1 MIEGMYGVGYR
12 GPVYNL
18 SPRLGRFDRAFAYM
32 YQEMFSNPRSG
43 IVANI
48 GSWNEISSYAV
59 SNRDFWLLP
68 HVADW
73 NAAALTA
80 WASKVAPGRDW
91 DHKPKLDALLGLGSD
106 PDGEDYYFPVFGDTK
121 HEVYYDIWSNIHYG
135 YVGSAAGFDPDT
147 LQSGAAEAVLAGRT
161 DQADILT
168 VQIGID
174 LWNQN
179 GLNLS
184 AEQLWLAI
192 LDHLDELLALSEAES
207 GGLDRV
213 IDALNDR

>member
-1 MIEGMYGVGYR
+1 
-12 GPVYNL
+12 
-18 SPRLGRFDRAFAYM
+18 M

-48 GSWNEISSYAV
+48 GSWNEMSSYAV
-59 SNRDFWLLP
+59 SNRDFRLLP

-91 DHKPKLDALLGLGSD
+91 DHKPKLDTLLALGSD
-106 PDGEDYYFPVFGDTK
+106 PEGADYYFPILGDVD
-121 HEVYYDIWSNIHYG
+121 HELYYDIWSNIHYG
-135 YVGSAAGFDPDT
+135 YVGSAAGFDPEI
-147 LQSGAAEAVLAGRT
+147 LQSGAAEAILAGRT
-161 DQADILT
+161 DHADILS

-174 LWNQN
+174 LWNQY

-192 LDHLDELLALSEAES
+192 LEHLGDFLAIQEAYPEELW
-207 GGLDRV
+207 RV
-213 IDALNDR
+213 DDIRNDR